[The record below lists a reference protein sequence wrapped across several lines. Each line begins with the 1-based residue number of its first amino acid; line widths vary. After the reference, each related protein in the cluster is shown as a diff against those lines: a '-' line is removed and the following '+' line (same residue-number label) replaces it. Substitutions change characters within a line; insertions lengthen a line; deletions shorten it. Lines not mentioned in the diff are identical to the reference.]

1 MLQEAIDLQDRAVAE
16 LVNLTKENKL
26 NEITFKAPTGS
37 GKTFMMARLMN
48 EILRD
53 NIDVIFLVSTLSKGD
68 LAKQNYDKFLEYS
81 EKKLFSYLKP
91 YLINSEISN
100 EERLFIPT
108 EYNVYVLPRDL
119 YKKNT
124 LLMRGPMESFLRDE
138 TAGIRF
144 DGEVATIGKNKI
156 IYLIKDECHQATNN
170 LDTLSKTYFSKIFNF
185 SATPKLS
192 QRQVPDVEITKSEA
206 VHAKLIKEIVEGN
219 EYDDLQAA
227 VDKFKEIKEQYINKL
242 HINPCMII
250 QISNKDK
257 VKEEL
262 AEIIPTLN
270 KNELKWIYIVNE
282 LKECDTNDVF
292 KVKKL
297 PVNKWRDY
305 AKENLS
311 TIDVVI
317 FKLTIS
323 EGWDIPRACMLYQ
336 KRDVQSAQLNE
347 QVIGRVR
354 RNPRLMDFEDLD
366 DESKNLAT
374 KAYIWANIE
383 RDESIKNVEIKNTAK
398 VQEEISIKTTRL
410 KTLRERK
417 SFDLEKIIGECPV
430 KISIENIFDTYRNLN
445 KYSHDIRLMCK
456 KYTKSYD
463 NWFAFNDSIKSISL
477 AYNKYICDYDENM
490 EINIDDTGKVV
501 LVSLPRNSSYVKVAK
516 YEMGIRDWVWKNL
529 DDNDIDFTFDSEA
542 EKKWAEEIKD
552 LSSYTLDKGYEKGKE
567 RIVKS
572 TSPLTEDFE
581 YLWGKNYLQNSE
593 IKFEYYLNGRH
604 FSYPDFIMKNSYDNI
619 HIFEVK
625 SVNKSSEFVGI
636 NDDNQYKEKV
646 AELKKC
652 YRVVSRLTG
661 YMFYLPMLKGKEWII
676 YRYKN
681 GVEETFSINS
691 FREHL
696 INNT

>member
-1 MLQEAIDLQDRAVAE
+1 MLQESIDLQDRAVAE
-16 LVNLTKENKL
+16 LVCLTKENKL

-37 GKTFMMARLMN
+37 GKTFMMAKFMN
-48 EILRD
+48 EILAE
-53 NIDVIFLVSTLSKGD
+53 NTDVIFLVSTLSKGD
-68 LAKQNYDKFLEYS
+68 LAKQNYDKFKEYS
-81 EKKLFSYLKP
+81 EKRLFGNINP
-91 YLINSEISN
+91 YLINSEIST

-108 EYNVYVLPRDL
+108 DYNVYVLPRDL

-124 LLMRGPMESFLRDE
+124 LLMKGPMESFLRDE

-144 DGEVATIGKNKI
+144 DNGVASIGKGKT

-170 LDTLSKTYFSKIFNF
+170 LDSLSKAYFSKIFNF

-192 QRQVPDVEITKSEA
+192 RGQVPDVEITTAEA
-206 VHAKLIKEIVEGN
+206 VNAKLIKEIVEGN
-219 EYDDLQAA
+219 EQDGLQVA
-227 VDKFKEIKEQYINKL
+227 VDKFKEIKEEYINRL
-242 HINPCMII
+242 RINPCMII

-262 AEIIPTLN
+262 AEILPILN

-297 PVNKWRDY
+297 AVNKWRDY

-336 KRDVQSAQLNE
+336 KRDVKSTQLNE

-354 RNPRLMDFEDLD
+354 RNPRLIDFETLD
-366 DESKNLAT
+366 DESKALAT
-374 KAYIWANIE
+374 KAFIWADIE
-383 RDESIKNVEIKNTAK
+383 RDENIKSVEIKNVK
-398 VQEEISIKTTRL
+398 RINDEIAIKTTRL

-417 SFDLEKIIGECPV
+417 EFDLEKIIDNSDN
-430 KISIENIFDTYRNLN
+430 KLYLENIFDIYRDLNRHSLDIRTMCSEYVKDYEDWFIFNKNLN
-445 KYSHDIRLMCK
+445 KITLQ
-456 KYTKSYD
+456 YD
-463 NWFAFNDSIKSISL
+463 
-477 AYNKYICDYDENM
+477 KYICDYEKNM
-490 EINIDDTGKVV
+490 VLNVDDAGKEI
-501 LVSLPRNSSYVKVAK
+501 LVSLPKNSTYVKVSR

-529 DDNDIDFTFDSEA
+529 DGDTDFSFDSEA
-542 EKKWAEEIKD
+542 EKKWAEEIKS
-552 LSSYTLDKGYEKGKE
+552 LSSYTLDVGYEKGKE

-572 TSPLTEDFE
+572 TNPMLHDFE

-604 FSYPDFIMKNSYDNI
+604 FSYPDFIMKDSYDNI

-625 SVNKSSEFVGI
+625 SVNKSKEFSSI
-636 NDDNQYKEKV
+636 NDDKLYEDKV
-646 AELKKC
+646 EELKKC
-652 YRVVSRLTG
+652 YRVASKLTG

-681 GVEETFSINS
+681 GNDEMMS
-691 FREHL
+691 FQDFKDHL
-696 INNT
+696 VNNT

>member
-37 GKTFMMARLMN
+37 GKTFMMAKFIN

-53 NIDVIFLVSTLSKGD
+53 NADVIFLVSTLSKGD
-68 LAKQNYDKFLEYS
+68 LAKQNYDKFFEYS

-91 YLINSEISN
+91 YLINSEISG

-138 TAGIRF
+138 TAGIKF
-144 DGEVATIGKNKI
+144 DNGVATIGKNKT

-170 LDTLSKTYFSKIFNF
+170 LDTLSKTYFSKVFNF
-185 SATPKLS
+185 SATPKKG
-192 QRQVPDVEITKSEA
+192 QVPNVEITKSEA

-219 EYDDLQAA
+219 EYDDLQVA

-262 AEIIPTLN
+262 AEIIPILN

-336 KRDVQSAQLNE
+336 KRDVKSIQLNE

-354 RNPRLMDFEDLD
+354 RNPRLIDFEDLD
-366 DESKNLAT
+366 EGSKNLAT

-383 RDESIKNVEIKNTAK
+383 RDESIKSVEIKNTAK
-398 VQEEISIKTTRL
+398 VREEISIKTTRL
-410 KTLRERK
+410 KTLKERK
-417 SFDLEKIIGECPV
+417 SFDLDKIISEHPI
-430 KISIENIFDTYRNLN
+430 KINVENIFDTYRNLN
-445 KYSHDIRLMCK
+445 KYNQDIRFMCK
-456 KYTKSYD
+456 EYTKSYD
-463 NWFAFNDSIKSISL
+463 NWFDFNDRIKSISL
-477 AYNKYICDYDENM
+477 AYDKYICDYDENM

-501 LVSLPRNSSYVKVAK
+501 LVSLPRNSSYVKVTK

-572 TSPLTEDFE
+572 ANPLTEDFE

-604 FSYPDFIMKNSYDNI
+604 FSYPDFIMKDSYDNI

-625 SVNKSSEFVGI
+625 SVNKSSEFVDI
-636 NDDNQYKEKV
+636 NDDNQYEEKV
-646 AELKKC
+646 TELKKC
-652 YRVVSRLTG
+652 YRVASKLTG

-681 GVEETFSINS
+681 GVEETFSIIS

-696 INNT
+696 VNNT